1 MARDLEA
8 VGCKVFHAT
17 ADVDV
22 LIIQKAIESSDTVL
36 VGDDT
41 NLLVLALY
49 HFKLTGHNLFFAP
62 APKKNAKQR
71 IWDINPTKEDLGMFF
86 CKHKLFQHAI
96 LSCDT
101 TSRLFGIRKGAIVKK
116 LKENATLK
124 QAVEVFDSVSST
136 QEDIE
141 SAGEKALV
149 AIYNGKKRKSW
160 ILFV

>member
-8 VGCKVFHAT
+8 VGCKVFHVT

-41 NLLVLALY
+41 DLLVLALY

-116 LKENATLK
+116 LKETL
-124 QAVEVFDSVSST
+124 
-136 QEDIE
+136 
-141 SAGEKALV
+141 L
-149 AIYNGKKRKSW
+149 
-160 ILFV
+160 

>member
-41 NLLVLALY
+41 DLLVLALY

-71 IWDINPTKEDLGMFF
+71 IWDINQTKEDLGMFF
-86 CKHKLFQHAI
+86 CKQILFQHAI
-96 LSCDT
+96 LGCDT
-101 TSRLFGIRKGAIVKK
+101 TSRLFGIGKGAIVKK
-116 LKENATLK
+116 LKGNATLK
-124 QAVEVFDSVSST
+124 QAAEVFDSVSST
-136 QEDIE
+136 PKDIE

-149 AIYNGKKRKSW
+149 AIYNGKGKITW